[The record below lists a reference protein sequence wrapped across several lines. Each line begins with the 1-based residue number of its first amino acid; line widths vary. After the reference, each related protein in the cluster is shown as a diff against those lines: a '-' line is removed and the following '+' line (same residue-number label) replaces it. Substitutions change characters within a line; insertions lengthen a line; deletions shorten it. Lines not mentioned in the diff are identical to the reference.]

1 MTTQPNRTSTMH
13 AVETPKTGEP
23 IAIIGSGCRFPG
35 NASSP
40 SKLWSLL
47 SKPHDVLS
55 EIPASRFN
63 PHGFYHPD
71 GEYHGHSNVKHSYLL
86 SEDHRVF
93 DADFFNIA
101 ANEANAIDP
110 QQRLLMETVYEALE
124 NGGMRIHDLK
134 GSDTAVYVGLMCEE
148 YGGLQMRD
156 LNVLPTVSSHATPQ
170 PLHPEHKELEDTD
183 TCMAG
188 I

>member
-1 MTTQPNRTSTMH
+1 MTVFNQTTTSTMP
-13 AVETPKTGEP
+13 ALDNSVPGEP

-55 EIPASRFN
+55 EIPVLRFN

-71 GEYHGHSNVKHSYLL
+71 GEYHGHSNVIHSYLL

-93 DADFFNIA
+93 DADFFNISV
-101 ANEANAIDP
+101 NEANAIDP

-124 NGGMRIHDLK
+124 NGGLKLHELK
-134 GSDTAVYVGLMCEE
+134 GTDTAVYVGLMCEE

-156 LNVLPTVSSHATPQ
+156 LNVLPTVSSDATLQ
-170 PLHPEHKELEDTD
+170 PLPAVHEEDAD
-183 TCMAG
+183 TRV
-188 I
+188 IVI